1 MVTAE
6 FWNDLHWG
14 ESHHTELLR
23 THRDEWVAIL
33 NKEVISSGIN
43 LAKVREDAQ
52 IKTGR
57 NDIPVLFLDCGQ
69 HLYGQN

>member
-6 FWNDLHWG
+6 FWDDLRWG

-23 THRDEWVAIL
+23 TYRDEWVAIL

-43 LAKVREDAQ
+43 LAKVKEDAQ
-52 IKTGR
+52 TKTGR
-57 NDIPVLFLDCGQ
+57 SDIPVIYVDCGQ
-69 HLYGQN
+69 HIYGQN

>member
-1 MVTAE
+1 MVTVE
-6 FWNDLHWG
+6 FWEDLHWG

-23 THRDEWVAIL
+23 TYRDEWVAIL

-43 LAKVREDAQ
+43 LAKVKEDAQ

-57 NDIPVLFLDCGQ
+57 NDIPVLFVDCGQ
-69 HLYGQN
+69 HIYGQN